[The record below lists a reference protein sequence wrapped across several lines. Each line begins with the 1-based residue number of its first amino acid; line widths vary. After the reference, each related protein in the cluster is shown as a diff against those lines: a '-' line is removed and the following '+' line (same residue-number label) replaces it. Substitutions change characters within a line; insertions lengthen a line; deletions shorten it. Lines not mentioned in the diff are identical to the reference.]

1 MKFFTKE
8 VKIAVVSIL
17 GIVLL
22 FFGLNFL
29 KGKSLLSNNTSYLAL
44 FDDVSGLSAS
54 NAIYANGYQVGTV
67 KSIHYDFKGGSGVMV
82 ELSIDNALVIPQGS
96 GAEIVSDMMGNAK
109 LNLLLAQNGGQPLA
123 AGDTILGHADE
134 GIMGAAAKLVP
145 TIEQML
151 PKLDSIL
158 ANLNALTADPALAA
172 SLHNVETIT
181 NNLTTTTNEL
191 NRMMAG
197 VNGQLPGMMDKMNT
211 TLDHA
216 STTLDNTQ
224 ILTAKLAEVDVAA
237 TMAKVDAT
245 LANVQSVTDKLNSRE
260 GSVGL
265 FLNDPGMYNNLNATL
280 VSTDSLITDLKAHP
294 KRYVHFSL
302 FGKKDK

>member
-8 VKIAVVSIL
+8 IKIAVVSIL

-67 KSIHYDFKGGSGVMV
+67 KSINYDFKGGSGVMV
-82 ELSIDNALVIPQGS
+82 ELSVDNALVIPQGS
-96 GAEIVSDMMGNAK
+96 RAEIVSDMMGNAK
-109 LNLLLAQNGGQPLA
+109 LNLLLSRDGGQPLA
-123 AGDTILGHADE
+123 AGDTIRGHADE

-151 PKLDSIL
+151 PKIDSIL
-158 ANLNALTADPALAA
+158 ISLNALMADPALAA
-172 SLHNVETIT
+172 SLHNVEAIT
-181 NNLTTTTNEL
+181 GNLTTTTNEL
-191 NRMMAG
+191 NRLMAG
-197 VNGQLPGMMDKMNT
+197 VNGQLPGMMSKMDT

-216 STTLDNTQ
+216 SATLDNTQ
-224 ILTAKLAEVDVAA
+224 ILTAKLAELDVTA

-245 LANVQSVTDKLNSRE
+245 LANVQSVTDKLNSKNN
-260 GSVGL
+260 SVGL
-265 FLNDPGMYNNLNATL
+265 LLNDPGIYNNLNATL
-280 VSTDSLITDLKAHP
+280 ISTDSLIIDLKAHP